1 MTSSVYRGLSR
12 VMSKSVCIVGAGPSG
27 LVAAKTLLHNAPK
40 GHFKVSIFDSQAAI
54 GGLWPTSKTDSGRL
68 VHPLM
73 VANQSRHT
81 VQFSDLAWEDDAP
94 QFPRAWQVGKYLEQY
109 QSRYLSGN
117 PDYELQLKS
126 RVAKVEKRS
135 DGSQGWKVHIQ
146 SGESEEA
153 RDFDYLVIASGYFGK
168 PIIPEC
174 FTNAKT
180 SVPII
185 HSSQYRDLKGLL
197 GKGNEKGGKI
207 LIVGGQMSG
216 VEIAGTIASHL
227 SSAINSPEESDITG
241 IDKYSI
247 YHAIQR
253 PIWVFP
259 LFTTPEPTFTAAP
272 FAPLDLGSYN
282 INNRPRPLEN
292 TQGHISQEHANMVH
306 TIFESSLGDQE
317 QFSPLL
323 MPNEQERDQPAYLA
337 VSDWYS
343 EFVRSGMITLSFG
356 KVVSLE
362 GDLVILDDHG
372 AQIDDI
378 AAVVLATGF
387 DPSPCI
393 DFLPKKILDTLQ
405 HSPQHYNQ
413 ALALAFHGT
422 HHPEVPNLGFV
433 GFYRSPYWGIMQMHA
448 RFITDLWSGQTGSR
462 AEALE
467 RKLRADNSI
476 KRTLGLRNDPRLSQ
490 FPMGDY
496 MYMMQEFS
504 EALSIP
510 MHESIMPKTPTT
522 SGNNLPLDTLTPARY
537 PSPSD
542 SFEAKDEAEKSLKQT
557 RDVTI
562 ECLTSPRFVAR
573 GVFRSLLGTWRLER
587 DLNSRLPSHPSGK
600 FVGTAQFLLRERTSE
615 GLQCASDPN
624 SIDVCDEDSGGEDLE
639 YLYIE
644 DGEFQTSTGFG
655 FKATRRYI
663 WRYNSK
669 KDIISVWF
677 AKPEEQ
683 KRADYLFHEI
693 EFEAP
698 PLEDNKKRG
707 KEGWSAKAGH
717 LCIDDYYN
725 VKYNFAFKAVN
736 LETWSIAYTVNG
748 PKKDYTIHGTYERI

>member
-1 MTSSVYRGLSR
+1 MSISFYKCLTRS
-12 VMSKSVCIVGAGPSG
+12 MSKSVCIVGAGPSG

-54 GGLWPTSKTDSGRL
+54 GGLWPTAKSDSGRL

-94 QFPRAWQVGKYLEQY
+94 QFPRAWQIGQYLERY
-109 QSRYLSGN
+109 RSRYLDGN
-117 PDYELQLKS
+117 PDFELQLKS
-126 RVAKVEKRS
+126 RVARAEKRK
-135 DGSQGWKVHIQ
+135 DGTEGWKIHIQ
-146 SGESEEA
+146 KGDGEET
-153 RDFDYLVIASGYFGK
+153 RDFDYLVVTSGYFGK

-174 FTNAKT
+174 FKNAKT

-197 GKGNEKGGKI
+197 GEGRPKGGKI

-227 SSAINSPEESDITG
+227 SSAINSPEESEIAG

-247 YHAIQR
+247 YNAIQR

-259 LFTTPEPTFTAAP
+259 LFTTPEPTFAAPP

-282 INNRPRPLEN
+282 LNIRPRPLEN
-292 TQGHISQEHANMVH
+292 TQGHISEEHANMVH

-323 MPNEQERDQPAYLA
+323 MPNEQERNEPAYLA
-337 VSDWYS
+337 VSDWYMD
-343 EFVRSGMITLSFG
+343 FVRSGMITLSSG
-356 KVVSLE
+356 KVISLE
-362 GDLVILDDHG
+362 DDLATLDDHG

-378 AAVVLATGF
+378 AAVVLATGY
-387 DPSPCI
+387 DPSPCV
-393 DFLPKKILDTLQ
+393 DFLPEGILATLQ
-405 HSPQHYNQ
+405 HSPRHCNQ

-433 GFYRSPYWGIMQMHA
+433 GFYRSPYWGVMQMHA
-448 RFITDLWSGQTGSR
+448 RFLADLWSGQTGER
-462 AEALE
+462 LEALQ
-467 RKLRADNSI
+467 RKLQADDSI
-476 KRTLGLRNDPRLSQ
+476 SRTIKQRDDPRLSQ

-496 MYMMQEFS
+496 MYLMQEFS

-510 MHESIMPKTPTT
+510 MRESIMPKTPTT
-522 SGNNLPLDTLTPARY
+522 SRNNLPLDPLTPSRY

-542 SFEAKDEAEKSLKQT
+542 SPEAKNEAEKSLKQV
-557 RDVTI
+557 RDVTV
-562 ECLTSPRFVAR
+562 ECLTTPRFVAR

-587 DLNSRLPSHPSGK
+587 DLTSRLPSHPSGK
-600 FVGTAQFLLRERTSE
+600 FVGTAQFLLRDRTSE

-624 SIDVCDEDSGGEDLE
+624 SVDTHDDDGGGEDLE

-663 WRYNSK
+663 WRYDSK

-677 AKPEEQ
+677 AKPDDQ

-698 PLEDNKKRG
+698 PSDHKQRE
-707 KEGWSAKAGH
+707 KEGWKAKAGH

-725 VKYNFAFKAVN
+725 VKYDFSFKAVN
-736 LETWSIAYTVNG
+736 LATWSIEYTVNG

>member
-1 MTSSVYRGLSR
+1 
-12 VMSKSVCIVGAGPSG
+12 MSKSVCIVGAGPSG

-40 GHFKVSIFDSQAAI
+40 GHFKVSVFDSQAAI

-81 VQFSDLAWEDDAP
+81 VQFSDLAWEDSAP
-94 QFPRAWQVGKYLEQY
+94 QFPRAWQIGKYLEQY
-109 QSRYLSGN
+109 QSRYLDGH
-117 PDYELQLKS
+117 PDFELQLKS
-126 RVAKVEKRS
+126 RVAKAEKRN
-135 DGSQGWKVHIQ
+135 DGSEGWKVRIQ
-146 SGESEEA
+146 LEGSEES
-153 RDFDYLVIASGYFGK
+153 RDFDHLIVATGYFGK

-174 FTNAKT
+174 FKNANT

-197 GKGNEKGGKI
+197 GNGREKGGKI

-216 VEIAGTIASHL
+216 VEIAGTVASHL
-227 SSAINSPEESDITG
+227 SAAVNSPEESEIAG
-241 IDKYSI
+241 VDKYSI

-259 LFTTPEPTFTAAP
+259 LFTSPEPAFSSAP

-292 TQGHISQEHANMVH
+292 TQGHISEEHANMVH
-306 TIFESSLGDQE
+306 TIFETSLGDQE
-317 QFSPLL
+317 QFSSLL
-323 MPNEQERDQPAYLA
+323 MPNDEERNQPAYLA
-337 VSDWYS
+337 VSDWYT

-356 KVVSLE
+356 KVLSLE
-362 GDLVILDDHG
+362 NDLVTLDDND

-378 AAVVLATGF
+378 AAVILATGF

-393 DFLPKKILDTLQ
+393 DFLPQDILATLQ

-422 HHPEVPNLGFV
+422 HHPDVPNLGFV
-433 GFYRSPYWGIMQMHA
+433 GFYRSPYWGVMQMHA
-448 RFITDLWSGQTGSR
+448 RFIADLWSSQTDGLPD
-462 AEALE
+462 ALQ
-467 RKLRADNSI
+467 RKLQTDESI
-476 KRTLGLRNDPRLSQ
+476 RRTLSLRDNPRLSQ

-496 MYMMQEFS
+496 MYLMQEFS

-510 MHESIMPKTPTT
+510 MHESIMPDTPTL
-522 SGNNLPLDTLTPARY
+522 SRNNLPLDTLTPSRY

-542 SFEAKDEAEKSLKQT
+542 DAAAREEAEKSLKQT
-557 RDVTI
+557 RDLSI
-562 ECLTSPRFVAR
+562 ECLTTPRFVAR
-573 GVFRSLLGTWRLER
+573 GVFRSLLGEWRLER
-587 DLNSRLPSHPSGK
+587 DLTSRLPSHPSGK

-615 GLQCASDPN
+615 GLQCAADPN
-624 SIDVCDEDSGGEDLE
+624 STTSCDDDGGEDLE

-644 DGEFQTSTGFG
+644 DGEFKTTSGFG
-655 FKATRRYI
+655 FRATRRYI
-663 WRYNSK
+663 WRYDSK
-669 KDIISVWF
+669 KDVVSVWF
-677 AKPEEQ
+677 AKPDDQ

-693 EFEAP
+693 EFESP
-698 PLEDNKKRG
+698 PSGDNERREN
-707 KEGWSAKAGH
+707 EGWKAKAGH

-725 VKYNFAFKAVN
+725 VKYEFSFDKVN
-736 LETWSIAYTVNG
+736 LAKWSIEYTVNG

>member
-1 MTSSVYRGLSR
+1 MP
-12 VMSKSVCIVGAGPSG
+12 KSVCIVGAGPSG

-40 GHFKVSIFDSQAAI
+40 GHFKVSVFDGQAAI

-81 VQFSDLAWEDDAP
+81 VQFSDLAWEDNAP

-109 QSRYLSGN
+109 QSRYLDGH

-126 RVAKVEKRS
+126 RVAQVEKRN
-135 DGSQGWKVHIQ
+135 DGSEGWKVHIQ
-146 SGESEEA
+146 SESGEES
-153 RDFDYLVIASGYFGK
+153 RDFDHLIVATGYFGK

-174 FTNAKT
+174 FKNANT

-185 HSSQYRDLKGLL
+185 HSSQYRDLNGLL
-197 GKGNEKGGKI
+197 GKGREKGGKI

-216 VEIAGTIASHL
+216 VEIAGTVASHL
-227 SSAINSPEESDITG
+227 SAAVNSPEESEIAG

-259 LFTTPEPTFTAAP
+259 LYTSPEPTFSSAP

-292 TQGHISQEHANMVH
+292 TQGHISEEHANMVH
-306 TIFESSLGDQE
+306 TIFEASLGDQE
-317 QFSPLL
+317 QFSSLL
-323 MPNEQERDQPAYLA
+323 MPNDEERNQPAYLA

-356 KVVSLE
+356 KVISLE
-362 GDLVILDDHG
+362 NDLVTLDDNG

-378 AAVVLATGF
+378 AAVILATGF
-387 DPSPCI
+387 DPSPCV
-393 DFLPKKILDTLQ
+393 DFLPQDVLATLQ
-405 HSPQHYNQ
+405 HSPRHYNQ

-422 HHPEVPNLGFV
+422 HHPDVPNLGFV
-433 GFYRSPYWGIMQMHA
+433 GFYRSPYWGAMQMHA
-448 RFITDLWSGQTGSR
+448 RFIADLWSNQADSLPD
-462 AEALE
+462 ALQ
-467 RKLRADNSI
+467 RKLQADDSI
-476 KRTLGLRNDPRLSQ
+476 RRTLSLRDNPRLSQ

-496 MYMMQEFS
+496 MYLMQEFS

-510 MHESIMPKTPTT
+510 MHESIMPDTPTL
-522 SGNNLPLDTLTPARY
+522 SRNNLPLDTLTPARY

-542 SFEAKDEAEKSLKQT
+542 DAAAKEEAEKSLKQT
-557 RDVTI
+557 RDLSI
-562 ECLTSPRFVAR
+562 ECLTTPRFVAR
-573 GVFRSLLGTWRLER
+573 GVFRSLLGEWRLER
-587 DLNSRLPSHPSGK
+587 DLTSRLPSHPSGK

-615 GLQCASDPN
+615 GLQCAADPN
-624 SIDVCDEDSGGEDLE
+624 STASCDEDSGEDLE

-644 DGEFQTSTGFG
+644 DGEFKTTSGFG
-655 FKATRRYI
+655 FRATRRYI
-663 WRYNSK
+663 WRYDSK
-669 KDIISVWF
+669 KDTISVWF
-677 AKPEEQ
+677 AKPEDQ

-693 EFEAP
+693 EFESP
-698 PLEDNKKRG
+698 PSGDNKKREN
-707 KEGWSAKAGH
+707 EGWKAKAGH

-725 VKYNFAFKAVN
+725 VKYEFAFNKVN
-736 LETWSIAYTVNG
+736 LKKWSIEYTVNG

>member
-1 MTSSVYRGLSR
+1 
-12 VMSKSVCIVGAGPSG
+12 MSKSVCIVGAGPSG

-40 GHFKVSIFDSQAAI
+40 GHFKVSIFDSQPAI

-109 QSRYLSGN
+109 QSRYLNGN
-117 PDYELQLKS
+117 PDFELQLKS
-126 RVAKVEKRS
+126 RVAKAEKRN
-135 DGSQGWKVHIQ
+135 DGTEGWKIHIQ
-146 SGESEEA
+146 SGDSEEA

-174 FTNAKT
+174 FQNAKT

-197 GKGNEKGGKI
+197 GEGKQKGGKI

-227 SSAINSPEESDITG
+227 SSAINSLEQSDITG

-259 LFTTPEPTFTAAP
+259 LYTTPEPTFAAAP

-317 QFSPLL
+317 QFSPLM

-356 KVVSLE
+356 KVLSLE
-362 GDLVILDDHG
+362 GDLVTLDDHG

-387 DPSPCI
+387 DPSPCVN
-393 DFLPKKILDTLQ
+393 FLPKQILETLQ
-405 HSPQHYNQ
+405 HSPRHYSQ

-448 RFITDLWSGQTGSR
+448 RFIADLWSGQTGSKS
-462 AEALE
+462 EALE
-467 RKLRADNSI
+467 RKLQTDDSI
-476 KRTLGLRNDPRLSQ
+476 KRTLNLRDDPRLSQ

-496 MYMMQEFS
+496 MYLMQEFS

-522 SGNNLPLDTLTPARY
+522 SRNNLPLDTLTPARY

-542 SFEAKDEAEKSLKQT
+542 SPEAKAEAEKSLKQT
-557 RDVTI
+557 RDIAV
-562 ECLTSPRFVAR
+562 ECLTTPRFVAR

-615 GLQCASDPN
+615 GLQCVSDPN
-624 SIDVCDEDSGGEDLE
+624 SIDTCDENGGGEDLE

-644 DGEFQTSTGFG
+644 DGEFKTSSGFG

-663 WRYNSK
+663 WRYDSK
-669 KDIISVWF
+669 KDTISVWF
-677 AKPEEQ
+677 AKPDDQ

-698 PLEDNKKRG
+698 PLDDNKKREKG
-707 KEGWSAKAGH
+707 GWAAKAGH

-736 LETWSIAYTVNG
+736 LEKWSIEYTVNG